1 MKTPAVKSFCGLFL
15 KPHIVRALALPIAI
29 ICLLA
34 GLISLAGARTTAR
47 LSALDAAV
55 TEPDNSEPNS
65 HQPDRCQTVP
75 MRVTAY
81 CPCPKCCGRF
91 SDGITACAHKIKP
104 GDTFVAADRMYPFG
118 TEMIIPGYNNARP
131 VKVLDRGDAISGNRL
146 DVFFPSHQQA
156 LNWGVRYIDVKVPPQ
171 S

>member
-1 MKTPAVKSFCGLFL
+1 MKRSAVKSSRGLFP
-15 KPHIVRALALPIAI
+15 KPHVVRALALPVAI

-47 LSALDAAV
+47 LSALDSALNK
-55 TEPDNSEPNS
+55 PDSPEPNS
-65 HQPDRCQTVP
+65 QHADRWQTVP

-81 CPCPKCCGRF
+81 CPCPKCCGQF

-118 TEMIIPGYNNARP
+118 TEMIVPGYNTARP
-131 VKVLDRGDAISGNRL
+131 VKVLDRGGAITGNRL
-146 DVFFPSHQQA
+146 DVFFHSHQQA